1 MNRVDLIQF
10 NRFAPL
16 DETASRFVLFFLP
29 VGSSLLTP
37 LWNNSVK
44 ILYQVATQHPQ
55 QGGLMV
61 FCQRLLYT
69 LQVCQRKTFVVN

>member
-1 MNRVDLIQF
+1 M
-10 NRFAPL
+10 
-16 DETASRFVLFFLP
+16 
-29 VGSSLLTP
+29 SSLLTP

-55 QGGLMV
+55 QEGLMV

-69 LQVCQRKTFVVN
+69 LQVSLRSHIELDNNCRKLLQYLKVDESQIESECNQTPGP